1 MNQLLENYKIQV
13 DCPDVS
19 GAEHLETLQIRDRLA
34 ELEANFSREDRDVLF
49 SADRKLM
56 INIAKIYR
64 ELSRF
69 VDLGSYREQWKISP
83 QKWWWYLDVLSNL
96 PTTLIQTGKEPI
108 ELEDSKSA

>member
-1 MNQLLENYKIQV
+1 MNQLLENYTIQV

-49 SADRKLM
+49 AADWKLM
-56 INIAKIYR
+56 INIAKIYQ

-69 VDLGSYREQWKISP
+69 VDLGSYRAKWKIPP
-83 QKWWWYLDVLSNL
+83 QKWWWYLDVLSYL
-96 PTTLIQTGKEPI
+96 PTTLSQTTKDSIEPR
-108 ELEDSKSA
+108 DSKSA